1 VKSSEGV
8 HYGQALSFRDITER
22 KRLETQLRQAQKL
35 ESVGQL
41 AAGIAH
47 EINTPTQYV
56 GDNTRFLDDA
66 FQSLFQV
73 HAKYHEF
80 FVATRAGT
88 VNPALAAEVDAVL
101 AETDCEYLLKEIPK
115 AIQQSLE
122 GSERISKIVRSMKDF
137 AHPGVA
143 DKHAAD
149 LNKAIEST
157 ITVASNEW
165 KYVAEMVTNF
175 DDSLPAV
182 PCLLGEFNQVI
193 LNMIVNASHA
203 ISEALGE
210 GSLTK
215 GTITISTV
223 RAGEW
228 AEVRVTD
235 TGNGI
240 PAAIQSRIFDP
251 FFTTKEVGKG
261 TGQGLAI
268 SHTVVVEKHG
278 GELSFETE
286 DGIGT
291 TFIVRLPLDVPHQAP
306 ISGEELTT

>member
-1 VKSSEGV
+1 
-8 HYGQALSFRDITER
+8 
-22 KRLETQLRQAQKL
+22 
-35 ESVGQL
+35 
-41 AAGIAH
+41 
-47 EINTPTQYV
+47 
-56 GDNTRFLDDA
+56 
-66 FQSLFQV
+66 
-73 HAKYHEF
+73 
-80 FVATRAGT
+80 
-88 VNPALAAEVDAVL
+88 
-101 AETDCEYLLKEIPK
+101 
-115 AIQQSLE
+115 
-122 GSERISKIVRSMKDF
+122 MKDF

-165 KYVAEMVTNF
+165 KYVADMVTSF

-210 GSLTK
+210 GALTK

-291 TFIVRLPLDVPHQAP
+291 TFIVRLPLDVPHQAVIP
-306 ISGEELTT
+306 EKS